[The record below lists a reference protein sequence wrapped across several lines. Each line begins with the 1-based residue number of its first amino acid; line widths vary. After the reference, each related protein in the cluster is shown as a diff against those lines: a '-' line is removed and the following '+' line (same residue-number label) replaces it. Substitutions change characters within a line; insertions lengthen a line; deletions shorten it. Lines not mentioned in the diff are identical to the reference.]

1 MRQLL
6 EKILEKIKKTPGD
19 YQAYEDLYFMCIDAM
34 KEDRWLSVEFLK
46 KLSEECEKAIK
57 ENTDEEFLKKIFDL
71 HKRALLKAAPLDFD
85 SYLDFISSSL
95 IKYIGRINSIFSKLL
110 LWSFGIIVWV

>member
-1 MRQLL
+1 MRDRTRNSPQAVTPFVFGGIMRQLL

-57 ENTDEEFLKKIFDL
+57 ETLQL
-71 HKRALLKAAPLDFD
+71 
-85 SYLDFISSSL
+85 
-95 IKYIGRINSIFSKLL
+95 
-110 LWSFGIIVWV
+110 V